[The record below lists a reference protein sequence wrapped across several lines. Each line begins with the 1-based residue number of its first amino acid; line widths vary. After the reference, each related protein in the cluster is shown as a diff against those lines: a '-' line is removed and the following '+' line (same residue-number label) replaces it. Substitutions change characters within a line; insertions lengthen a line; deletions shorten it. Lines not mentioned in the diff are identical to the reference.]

1 MPPAETL
8 LAFLLATAVF
18 AWMPGPAMLY
28 AAAQT
33 MARGRRAGWMAA
45 LGIHLG
51 GYAHVIAAA
60 AGLAVLFA
68 AVPVLYAVLKIL
80 GAAYLVWL
88 GLRMILSRAAE
99 AAVALRIDPK
109 SPRRAFR
116 ESLMVEVL
124 NPKTALF
131 YLAFLPQFTDPAAA
145 LPVWAQLAVL
155 GTVVNLMFSLA
166 DVACVILADRV
177 TGALRASA
185 RAEAWVRR
193 AGGTILV
200 ALGANVA
207 LSRG

>member
-1 MPPAETL
+1 MPPAEML
-8 LAFLLATAVF
+8 LAFLMATAVF
-18 AWMPGPAMLY
+18 AWMPGPGMLY

-33 MARGRRAGWMAA
+33 LARGRRAGWMAA

-51 GYAHVIAAA
+51 GYAHVVAAA

-68 AVPVLYAVLKIL
+68 AVPVLYAVLKL
-80 GAAYLVWL
+80 VGAVYLFWL
-88 GLRMILSRAAE
+88 GLKLILSRSPESAIS
-99 AAVALRIDPK
+99 LRIDPM

-116 ESLMVEVL
+116 ESVAVEVL

-155 GTVVNLMFSLA
+155 GTVVNVMFSMA

-177 TGALRASA
+177 AGALRTSN
-185 RAEAWVRR
+185 RAGAWVRR
-193 AGGTILV
+193 TGGTILV
-200 ALGANVA
+200 GLGVNVA